1 MYSIYI
7 DCINAMLIA
16 CECSSSSLA
25 MKNIIFSLFHQWYD
39 NKDLIILVY
48 CCDITVTACVREI
61 TMQNVS
67 VLDF

>member
-1 MYSIYI
+1 
-7 DCINAMLIA
+7 
-16 CECSSSSLA
+16 
-25 MKNIIFSLFHQWYD
+25 MKNIIFSLLHQWYD

-48 CCDITVTACVREI
+48 CHDIIVTACVREI